1 MTRRIVALDMGTVR
15 IGVAMSDP
23 LGSFAQ
29 GVAVWDAEGD
39 WLSDLR
45 ELVTSRDVSTVVVG
59 LPIRENGTKGPSAE
73 NVEAKTEAVREAF
86 PDLEIVMWDERYT
99 STIANRVLTEGD
111 VSRKKRKGQV
121 DKVAATVILQGY
133 LDSLRR

>member
-1 MTRRIVALDMGTVR
+1 MDMGTVR

-45 ELVTSRDVSTVVVG
+45 ELVTSRNVSTVVVG

-99 STIANRVLTEGD
+99 STIANRVLIEGD

>member
-1 MTRRIVALDMGTVR
+1 MGTVR

-45 ELVTSRDVSTVVVG
+45 ELVTSRNVSTVVVG

-99 STIANRVLTEGD
+99 STIANRVLIEGD

>member
-45 ELVTSRDVSTVVVG
+45 ELVTSRNVSTVVVG

-99 STIANRVLTEGD
+99 STIANRVLIEGD

>member
-1 MTRRIVALDMGTVR
+1 MTGRIVALDMGTVR

-73 NVEAKTEAVREAF
+73 NVEAKTGAVREAF

-99 STIANRVLTEGD
+99 STIANRVLIEGD

>member
-45 ELVTSRDVSTVVVG
+45 ELVTCRNVSTVVVG

-99 STIANRVLTEGD
+99 STIANRVLIEGD

>member
-99 STIANRVLTEGD
+99 STIANRVLIEGD

>member
-1 MTRRIVALDMGTVR
+1 MGTVR

-45 ELVTSRDVSTVVVG
+45 ELVTCRNVSTVVVG
-59 LPIRENGTKGPSAE
+59 LPIRENGTKGSSAE

-99 STIANRVLTEGD
+99 STIANRVLIEGD

>member
-1 MTRRIVALDMGTVR
+1 VTRRIVALDMGTVR

-45 ELVTSRDVSTVVVG
+45 ELVTCRNVSTVVVG
-59 LPIRENGTKGPSAE
+59 LPIRENGTKGSSAE

-99 STIANRVLTEGD
+99 STIANRVLIEGD

>member
-45 ELVTSRDVSTVVVG
+45 ELVTCRNVSTVVVG
-59 LPIRENGTKGPSAE
+59 LPIRENGTKGSSAE

-99 STIANRVLTEGD
+99 STIANRVLIEGD

>member
-1 MTRRIVALDMGTVR
+1 MIDRILALDMGTVR
-15 IGVAMSDP
+15 IGVAVSDP

-29 GVAVWDAEGD
+29 GVAVRDAQGD
-39 WLSDLR
+39 WISSLR
-45 ELVTSRDVSTVVVG
+45 ELLSTTKASRVVIG

-73 NVEAKTEAVREAF
+73 RVEAEMLRIQEAF
-86 PDLEIVMWDERYT
+86 PDLEIVTWDERYT
-99 STIANRVLTEGD
+99 STIANRILIEGD

>member
-45 ELVTSRDVSTVVVG
+45 DLVTSRDVSTVVVG

-99 STIANRVLTEGD
+99 STIANRVLIEGD